1 LSTLIRAVFILVVAS
16 QDFGMLST
24 GELRIRFLR
33 CFRITPKKTPTTIA
47 SKATALAAQTTIPIG
62 CDTKAT
68 NDLIKKKKRKETI
81 TTRKRK

>member
-1 LSTLIRAVFILVVAS
+1 LSTLIRADFVAS

-33 CFRITPKKTPTTIA
+33 CFRTTPKKIPTTIA
-47 SKATALAAQTTIPIG
+47 TKATALAAQTTIPIG

-68 NDLIKKKKRKETI
+68 NDLIKKA
-81 TTRKRK
+81 